1 MTRIRECPGTTVETA
16 PHMGTDEARGPEPQ
30 LNGSPWKSVSPGDK
44 VGISSLQPSHGAW
57 DKGVALPGPQSRPSP
72 SELCSMPRPAP
83 GSSLHCQVC
92 APASCDSRYG
102 MYVEVLPL
110 MVSLEV
116 EARTPHCAD
125 GEPGES
131 LRGTGSVQ
139 GHGPGHEQKPGLK
152 PALRPHSGDTGCTQ
166 APWGL

>member
-1 MTRIRECPGTTVETA
+1 
-16 PHMGTDEARGPEPQ
+16 
-30 LNGSPWKSVSPGDK
+30 
-44 VGISSLQPSHGAW
+44 
-57 DKGVALPGPQSRPSP
+57 
-72 SELCSMPRPAP
+72 
-83 GSSLHCQVC
+83 
-92 APASCDSRYG
+92 

-166 APWGL
+166 APWGLWVGGVGVTVWMGHGVEGEHRAAGGGGPLGALVGEGSLAREPQAVVTSLP